1 MSLHLEWY
9 DLSGF
14 VGVLLILLAYFGLQ
28 AGRMRGDGLVYQL
41 MNLVGALLIL
51 LSLVYDFNL
60 SAFVMEACWVAISLY
75 GILRARRV
83 RRGA

>member
-41 MNLVGALLIL
+41 MNLAGALLIL

-60 SAFVMEACWVAISLY
+60 SAFVMEACWVAISIY